1 MNLNRSDSHTALK
14 EQSAVGTTTMSNDKV
29 NGDSELQQQQQQQQQ
44 SFLSSSSS
52 SAAPAAADGQPR
64 SLDVGDVLG
73 LDFAPQ
79 AQTLGVGMKL
89 SNNDDDLTSEQRP
102 EKKSKLDAG
111 EAGGGR
117 VTRGD
122 DVSFDPFSTRQ
133 IAEDQKSSPAAAAA
147 QQQITTNMP
156 NMMFPNMMTG
166 TSTNPTAAAE
176 GTLQPSSFSGFLQD
190 GNSSGGQ
197 MQSIPGTDGTSSF
210 QQLLMQNQALI
221 SVAAAQ
227 QQSSMQFNQTTGGN
241 IVRPTNSTASK
252 PIGTGMMGQQ
262 QIQLMQMQGNP
273 FFAPMGNHQ
282 AFQNQLAAYQAGLMS
297 LPPQF
302 FQPQASNLMVLPGFL
317 PPIAGFS
324 GGGGMGSMSSFQ
336 GSSLQ
341 GAMNPTRIA
350 TSNPQQPQPPLSAED
365 AAKLSGRQPQSLYM
379 PCDHDSLSE
388 YQCLVRKQ
396 IEIFE
401 ARPEDVESNA
411 KGRNKPIV
419 LGQVGL
425 RCRHCRALPPK
436 SRQRGATYYPAK
448 LNGLYQAAQSM
459 ASGHLCYHCEHI
471 PIDLRQELLV
481 LRERKS
487 SAGGGKKYWGDG
499 VRILGVEEDE
509 SGLRFQQK
517 KA

>member
-29 NGDSELQQQQQQQQQ
+29 NGDSEPQQLQQQQ

-52 SAAPAAADGQPR
+52 LAAPAAADGQPR
-64 SLDVGDVLG
+64 SQDVGGDLLG
-73 LDFAPQ
+73 IDFAPQ
-79 AQTLGVGMKL
+79 AQILDVGMKL
-89 SNNDDDLTSEQRP
+89 SNNDDDLTSEQPP
-102 EKKSKLDAG
+102 EKKSKLDTG

-117 VTRGD
+117 VTGGD

-133 IAEDQKSSPAAAAA
+133 IAEDQKSSPAMAAA
-147 QQQITTNMP
+147 QQQMTTNMP
-156 NMMFPNMMTG
+156 NMMFSNMMTG
-166 TSTNPTAAAE
+166 TATAPTAAAK
-176 GTLQPSSFSGFLQD
+176 GAMQPSSFSGFQQD
-190 GNSSGGQ
+190 GNSNGGQ
-197 MQSIPGTDGTSSF
+197 VQSIPGNDGTSSF

-221 SVAAAQ
+221 SAAAAQ
-227 QQSSMQFNQTTGGN
+227 QQLSMQFNQPTGGN
-241 IVRPTNSTASK
+241 IVHPTNSTTS
-252 PIGTGMMGQQ
+252 PSIGPGMMGQQ
-262 QIQLMQMQGNP
+262 QMQLQGNP

-302 FQPQASNLMVLPGFL
+302 FQQQASNFMVPPGFL

-324 GGGGMGSMSSFQ
+324 GGGGMGSMSNFQ

-341 GAMNPTRIA
+341 GAMNPTGMA

-448 LNGLYQAAQSM
+448 LSGLYQAAQSM

-471 PIDLRQELLV
+471 PRDLRQELLV